1 MPPFLLE
8 IGTEEIPDSMIP
20 AALEYL
26 RSKFPGENVRVDATA
41 RRLVVRA
48 DVPAKSADREEV
60 VTGPPA
66 AVTGKPLDGFC
77 AKQGVAAAD
86 LTVIETAKG
95 KYWSFTRKIAG
106 RSAMETLPEVLPALI
121 LSSSSS
127 SVMANVMPRGG

>member
-1 MPPFLLE
+1 MLPFLLE

-20 AALEYL
+20 GALEFL

-48 DVPAKSADREEV
+48 DVPVRSADREEV

-66 AVTGKPLDGFC
+66 AVTGKALDGFC
-77 AKQGVAAAD
+77 AKQGVAASE
-86 LTVIETAKG
+86 LSVVETAKG

-106 RSAMETLPEVLPALI
+106 RAAAETLAEAIPSLI
-121 LSSSSS
+121 MSIPWPKTMYWPSL
-127 SVMANVMPRGG
+127 GGP